1 VKLIMLFW
9 HFLTFKKIQ
18 VELRCKFRQMRNM
31 GITSGD
37 IPIRTVTYGEAK
49 EYETWM
55 NAAKILRKELEK
67 IVEIGTVA
75 GGLQDMKNDN
85 MEIDEPYREYDKLT
99 KELERSRKR
108 IKSLK
113 REKELLLDR
122 ISQYENSDSS
132 DSEKSVDLSSDATSD
147 SDGSSTQLSQA
158 SSVRQIKKARGRLTN
173 KKLSPPTPANN
184 IVNSVPITHTS
195 GKVPKKR
202 ASKRPLNAKTMKVQ
216 HVEQDEKGNYK
227 LPVQIGILT
236 VLNLGTV
243 VYDRDTFHNERYIW
257 PVGYAVKRAYNSMIN
272 PNAQTMYVCKIEDGT
287 ENPKFVIEAEDQ
299 PNKPIIANTATG
311 AWTTVVREANAIR
324 QRDHSNSASGPDYF
338 GFSQATIRKMI
349 QDLPNA
355 QRCKNYVM
363 QNFEVM
369 KNRVAG
375 GRRRGAG
382 TRANGN
388 VRNGTVGSPASAIAQ
403 SREENGVETA
413 SSGDVVMSNSAEGEE
428 SEE

>member
-1 VKLIMLFW
+1 MAQSHSHTHTHSGRGRHATTTHENGAVTQERYQKL
-9 HFLTFKKIQ
+9 K
-18 VELRCKFRQMRNM
+18 
-31 GITSGD
+31 
-37 IPIRTVTYGEAK
+37 
-49 EYETWM
+49 
-55 NAAKILRKELEK
+55 RK
-67 IVEIGTVA
+67 VR
-75 GGLQDMKNDN
+75 DMQN
-85 MEIDEPYREYDKLT
+85 EYDKLT

-113 REKELLLDR
+113 KEKELLLDR
-122 ISQYENSDSS
+122 ISQYEDSDSS
-132 DSEKSVDLSSDATSD
+132 DSEKSVELSSEATSD
-147 SDGSSTQLSQA
+147 SDGSSAQHSQA
-158 SSVRQIKKARGRLTN
+158 SSVRPIKKARGRLST

-184 IVNSVPITHTS
+184 IVNSVPITHPS

-216 HVEQDEKGNYK
+216 HVEQDENGNYK

-272 PNAQTMYVCKIEDGT
+272 SKAQTMYVCKIEDGL

-355 QRCKNYVM
+355 HKCKNYVM

-382 TRANGN
+382 ARANGN
-388 VRNGTVGSPASAIAQ
+388 AKNGTVESPASVNVQ
-403 SREENGVETA
+403 SREENGVETG
-413 SSGDVVMSNSAEGEE
+413 SSVGDGDVVMSNSGEGEGEGEVELE
-428 SEE
+428 SE